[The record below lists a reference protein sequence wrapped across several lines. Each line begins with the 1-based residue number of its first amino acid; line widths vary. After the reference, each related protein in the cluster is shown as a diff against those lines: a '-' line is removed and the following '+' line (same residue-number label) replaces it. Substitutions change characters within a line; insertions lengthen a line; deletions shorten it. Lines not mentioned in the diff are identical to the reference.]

1 MALFQYEFLRNA
13 FLAGLLISLACAL
26 VGTLIV
32 MRKMVY
38 LAGGI
43 AHIAFGGVGIGI
55 FLGINPVFSALAFS
69 LLSAL
74 GMGLGLKRLK
84 ISEDSAIGVLWAIGM
99 AIGALFVGLTKSY
112 VPDLMVYLFGNILMV
127 STSDIKTMLIL
138 DGVITLLTLGLW
150 KELLAVSFDPDFA
163 WVCGVRVRLIE
174 TIFLLMVAAS
184 CVILIHAVGI
194 VLVLALL
201 TIPTL
206 LSRHFYRGLKGMMML
221 SGLFSFG
228 LIMMG
233 LALSYLFNI
242 PSGATIVLLSG
253 IVFGFVEALRRSN
266 FF

>member
-1 MALFQYEFLRNA
+1 MTLLQYEFLRNA
-13 FLAGLLISLACAL
+13 FIAGLLISLACAL

-55 FLGINPVFSALAFS
+55 FMGINPVYSALAFS
-69 LLSAL
+69 LLSAF

-84 ISEDSAIGVLWAIGM
+84 ISEDSAIGVLWATGM

-112 VPDLMVYLFGNILMV
+112 VPDLMVYLFGNILLV
-127 STSDIKTMLIL
+127 SPSDIKTMLIL
-138 DGVITLLTLGLW
+138 DGIIFLLTRGLW

-163 WVCGVRVRLIE
+163 WVCGVKVRFIE
-174 TIFLLMVAAS
+174 TIFLIMVATS

-194 VLVLALL
+194 VLILALL

-206 LSRHFYRGLKGMMML
+206 ISRHFYRELKNMMIL

-228 LIMMG
+228 LIMAG
-233 LALSYLFNI
+233 LVLSYFLNL

-253 IVFGFVEALRRSN
+253 IVFGIVEIFKRS
-266 FF
+266 